1 MMERPKDTKKQHEAS
16 NLELSFEKVSYGD
29 VFKELVKKK
38 RLVKKKPSKMVQ
50 RVDELEKLVNRQEQ
64 YSRIHDVFVFQCIE

>member
-38 RLVKKKPSKMVQ
+38 RLVKKKTV
-50 RVDELEKLVNRQEQ
+50 
-64 YSRIHDVFVFQCIE
+64 

>member
-1 MMERPKDTKKQHEAS
+1 MKLRTWNCPLKKLHMEMFLK
-16 NLELSFEKVSYGD
+16 NLS
-29 VFKELVKKK
+29 KKK
-38 RLVKKKPSKMVQ
+38 DLSKKKPSKMVQ